1 MRGFVLGLLCVV
13 PACVVLAGC
22 NSSDQKN
29 LTEDT
34 KKLASTAT
42 EAAGNA
48 SLAGKVNGVFSVWKG
63 IDMNGWQVEA
73 KDGVVT
79 LTGDVRNKTEKNR
92 ILYVVH
98 QIRGVDKVVD
108 NLKVKP

>member
-1 MRGFVLGLLCVV
+1 MGWLC
-13 PACVVLAGC
+13 AAAGC
-22 NSSDQKN
+22 LVLTGCNASDQKN

-48 SLAGKVNGVFSVWKG
+48 SLAGKVNGVFAVWKG

-79 LTGDVRNKTEKNR
+79 LNGEVRNKAEKNR

-98 QIRGVDKVVD
+98 QIRGVEKVVD